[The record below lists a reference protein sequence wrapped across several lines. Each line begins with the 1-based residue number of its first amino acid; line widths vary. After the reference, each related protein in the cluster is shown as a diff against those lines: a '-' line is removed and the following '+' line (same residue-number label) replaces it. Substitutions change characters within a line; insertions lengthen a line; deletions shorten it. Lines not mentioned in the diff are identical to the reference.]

1 MNTSHRYQGATWNR
15 SQESNLNWKDR
26 IVSIFS
32 ALRASRKTLLLI
44 VIVAV
49 VSIAGTSIISVL
61 LSNSSSEIYIP
72 SLGTIKTIEVEAFSD
87 AGCQHKKDALEW
99 AEIEPGESISTSV
112 YIKSVSNFNV
122 MLTLNLTDWSPPEI
136 SDYLTLTW
144 DYKGTRLDPGE
155 VILINLNVSAPS
167 SDDFINY
174 LVDNEIKNFTV
185 DVHFIAKE

>member
-1 MNTSHRYQGATWNR
+1 MNTSHGYQGATWNR
-15 SQESNLNWKDR
+15 SQESNLNWKGR

-61 LSNSSSEIYIP
+61 LSNSSSEIYMP